1 MAVNKAEGAWARV
14 GAGGAWT
21 ALPIRPQSQHRNPW
35 GACSPG
41 VRAPEAGATAP

>member
-14 GAGGAWT
+14 GGGGART
-21 ALPIRPQSQHRNPW
+21 ALPIRSQSQHRNHW

-41 VRAPEAGATAP
+41 VPAPEAGATAP